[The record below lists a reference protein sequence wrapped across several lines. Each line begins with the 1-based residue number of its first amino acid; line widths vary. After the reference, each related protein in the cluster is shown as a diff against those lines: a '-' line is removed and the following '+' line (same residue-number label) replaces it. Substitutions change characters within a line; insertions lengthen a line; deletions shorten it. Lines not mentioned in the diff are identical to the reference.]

1 MKKHLSTAE
10 PKIGF
15 CSVAIAE
22 HLRQEL
28 DIGGLSTAAA
38 SATWVFF
45 SEMGLSELHLII
57 VTIGEIIGI

>member
-1 MKKHLSTAE
+1 MEVVKVVKLCKNHLSTAE

-38 SATWVFF
+38 STTWVFF
-45 SEMGLSELHLII
+45 CCG
-57 VTIGEIIGI
+57 GF